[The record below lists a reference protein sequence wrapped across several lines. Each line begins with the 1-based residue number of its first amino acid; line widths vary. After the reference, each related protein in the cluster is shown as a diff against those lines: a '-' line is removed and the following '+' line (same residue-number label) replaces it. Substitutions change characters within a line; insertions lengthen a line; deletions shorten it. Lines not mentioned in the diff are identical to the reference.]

1 MTAVW
6 VALFYLISTEILGS
20 VVAPKIRGA
29 TMQLHPVLLIFF
41 TLAFALAFGLLGAIV
56 ATPAAAFASAYYSE
70 FYLKRPLAQ
79 RA

>member
-6 VALFYLISTEILGS
+6 VALFYLISNEFLGS
-20 VVAPKIRGA
+20 VVAPKVRGA

-41 TLAFALAFGLLGAIV
+41 TVAFAIAFGVLGALV

-70 FYLKRPLAQ
+70 FYLKRPLA
-79 RA
+79 RTY